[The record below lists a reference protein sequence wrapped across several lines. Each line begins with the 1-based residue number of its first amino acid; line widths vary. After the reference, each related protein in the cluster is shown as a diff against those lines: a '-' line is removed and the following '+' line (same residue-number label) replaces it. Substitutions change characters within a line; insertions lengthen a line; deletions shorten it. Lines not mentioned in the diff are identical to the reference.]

1 MGIYLEKS
9 DNMLFAIEYCRANA
23 IENAPF
29 KISRKDGSARY
40 IFFHF
45 SSQVV
50 IKISD
55 DEEIVCSPGTCV
67 LFEPSVYQYFYV
79 ENNRLNHDYIDFDL
93 SDDSFF
99 KKIHFPLNKPL
110 NFKNSKYVNEMISN
124 IEKEFN
130 GIEIGNKYRC
140 QSLMLELFV
149 SISRK
154 YHNRKA
160 YSNEKYINL
169 QKTKF
174 EEIRLN
180 IYQSPDEL
188 KISMIT
194 KEMGYSASRF
204 NELYKKFFNCTPI
217 EDLTLARISRVKD
230 LIVEGYPTKEIIRLL
245 GFKSN
250 EYFYRWFKQNF
261 KMTINEYK
269 QERKEEIKN
278 DEI

>member
-1 MGIYLEKS
+1 
-9 DNMLFAIEYCRANA
+9 MLFLIEYCRANA

-29 KISRKDGSARY
+29 KIKREDGSARY

-45 SSQVV
+45 SSQVN
-50 IKISD
+50 IKLSD
-55 DEEIVCSPGTCV
+55 TEEIVCSPGTCI
-67 LFEPSVYQYFYV
+67 LYEPTAYQSFYV
-79 ENNRLNHDYIDFDL
+79 ENNRLNHDYIDFAL
-93 SDDSFF
+93 TDDSFF
-99 KKIHFPLNKPL
+99 KKIHFPLNKPFNL
-110 NFKNSKYVNEMISN
+110 KNSKNINEIIAK
-124 IEKEFN
+124 IEKENN
-130 GIEIGNKYRC
+130 GIEIGNKYLY
-140 QSLMLELFV
+140 QSLMLDLFV

-160 YSNEKYINL
+160 YSNEQYVNV

-188 KISMIT
+188 KISKIS

-230 LIVEGYPTKEIIRLL
+230 LIIEGYPTKEIIRIL
-245 GFKSN
+245 GFSSN

-261 KMTINEYK
+261 NMTINEYR
-269 QERKEEIKN
+269 QQRNEE
-278 DEI
+278 